1 MKALINTLLVALTLT
16 AASFNT
22 ANADTN
28 KPKKAAAF
36 QSGIHTTADGKLQVA
51 VQKENTSPVVVN
63 LLDEKGNTIFS
74 QQIGKRQEAV
84 RLRMDVSNLPD
95 GVYQVAISNGVETT
109 TKEVTLSTKQPVAAP
124 RLVAVN

>member
-1 MKALINTLLVALTLT
+1 MKAILNTLLVALTLT
-16 AASFNT
+16 AASFNV
-22 ANADTN
+22 AQADPN

-36 QSGIHTTADGKLQVA
+36 QSGIHTTAEGKLQVA
-51 VQKENTSPVVVN
+51 VQKETSSAVVVQ
-63 LLDEKGNTIFS
+63 LLNANGQEVFA

-109 TKEVTLSTKQPVAAP
+109 TKDVTLSTKQPVAPP

>member
-16 AASFNT
+16 AASLNV

-36 QSGIHTTADGKLQVA
+36 QTGIYTTLDGKLQVA
-51 VQKENTSPVVVN
+51 VQKETTSPVVVN
-63 LLDEKGNTIFS
+63 LLDEKGNTVFS

>member
-16 AASFNT
+16 AASFTT
-22 ANADTN
+22 AQAGP
-28 KPKKAAAF
+28 KEPKKAAAF
-36 QSGIHTTADGKLQVA
+36 QSGIHTTAEGKLQVA
-51 VQKENTSPVVVN
+51 VQKEATSPVVVN
-63 LLDEKGNTIFS
+63 LLDAEGNTVFS